1 MFTDTPPITI
11 SAAVEIADI
20 IKTGTIDY
28 AVPLSWREANPK
40 EKAVWIYTAKSRI
53 WGRPLRYL
61 TILRLARRK
70 ATDQWDQIQIAKAI
84 ENYI

>member
-1 MFTDTPPITI
+1 MFTDTPPISI
-11 SAAVEIADI
+11 SAAAKIAEVT
-20 IKTGTIDY
+20 KTGTIDY
-28 AVPLSWREANPK
+28 AVPLSWREENPDT
-40 EKAVWIYTAKSRI
+40 KAVWIYTAKSRI

-70 ATDQWDQIQIAKAI
+70 ATDQWDQIQIAEAI